1 MEHSF
6 AIPNKPLNSTIFEEQ
21 TGFNLF
27 IREDKL
33 FISGDLSKE
42 KAQELLDA
50 HDGTVPEPTVADKLA
65 RVGLSVADLKEALG
79 L

>member
-6 AIPNKPLNSTIFEEQ
+6 AIPNKPLNSMIFEEQ